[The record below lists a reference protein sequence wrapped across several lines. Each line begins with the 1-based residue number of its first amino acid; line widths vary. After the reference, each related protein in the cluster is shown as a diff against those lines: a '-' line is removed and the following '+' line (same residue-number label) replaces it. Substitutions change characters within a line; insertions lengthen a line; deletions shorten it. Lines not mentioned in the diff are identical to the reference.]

1 MNYPPPHAI
10 LYASGHLSD
19 FRESHVLPKPLFK
32 PILSHDMQRS
42 VVHPPYL
49 QEISEEQGCCEKI
62 CESKCFKSILCC
74 CCCYYL
80 FYDD

>member
-1 MNYPPPHAI
+1 LYGLTLSEIKFKHIIKISDKMNYPPPHAI

-49 QEISEEQGCCEKI
+49 QEISEE
-62 CESKCFKSILCC
+62 
-74 CCCYYL
+74 
-80 FYDD
+80 